1 MADWIEE
8 IEGISNTRYIELDD
22 GTFFNCHIDRLI
34 AEVKRLRE
42 ENTALRNDKERIE
55 CENNQ
60 FRRYVIETGCSCT
73 QTESDCECDYEYP
86 WPCDHCPIVE
96 HNRTIDAEMDSE
108 WEIEFIR

>member
-1 MADWIEE
+1 MNLEE
-8 IEGISNTRYIELDD
+8 IEEKYVNTPVSMEQAEKLLTDYLPI
-22 GTFFNCHIDRLI
+22 LI

-55 CENNQ
+55 FENNQ
-60 FRRYVIETGCSCT
+60 FRRYVIETGCSYT

-96 HNRTIDAEMDSE
+96 HNRTIDAEME
-108 WEIEFIR
+108 AEK